1 MASPFRF
8 KSFRT
13 RILVF
18 FLGLLVLVQAA
29 VFISVN
35 TASIKSARFQIDDA
49 LKITAGVF
57 GRIMTEREAR
67 LLEAARLLSGDFAF
81 KEAYATRDRSTILS
95 ALDNHRMRIRADV
108 MTLVSMDG
116 KVVADTLHPEKTG
129 GEFGLKDLVS
139 SAEDSEF
146 GEAASV
152 VFIDGKPYQMVVV
165 PLLVPMPDAW
175 ICIGFLIDDRFVQE
189 LKSLTQ
195 TQVSLLRDSQDGTS
209 VIASTLPFFGREAL
223 KAAFRADAPPQMEMV
238 LGGDKFVSFAVP
250 ISHGKDK
257 VTTLLQRSLDEAL
270 SPYKRLKSALILLF
284 ALGLALSVA
293 GGVLMARTVTRPVR
307 DLASG
312 VKRIYEGNYSEP
324 VKVEQEDEIGKL
336 AGSFNHMLKGL
347 IERDRV
353 RSLLG
358 KVVSSAIAEE
368 LLKKEIEL
376 GGEEREVTILFSD
389 LRGFTTLCERH
400 TPQEILSFLNYY
412 FTRISSVIEANGGVV
427 DKYIGDAVMALFG
440 APLKNEDD
448 AARSVRTALGMRQA
462 LIELNTEFEAKGLPR
477 LSLGVGVNTATVVAG
492 NMGSTTRLNYTVIG
506 DGVNLASRLEGLS
519 KKYGVEIIVSASTR
533 ALAPGFVYRELDTVR
548 VKGKSEPVGI
558 YEPVGEAGDVED
570 AVIKEIVSY
579 HEGLKLYRE
588 RRWDPARKMFRAL
601 SEKNPACALYAIY
614 EERSR
619 ELIENPPPAGW
630 DGTTV
635 FHEK

>member
-8 KSFRT
+8 KSFRA

-35 TASIKSARFQIDDA
+35 TASIKNARIQIDET
-49 LKITAGVF
+49 LKITASVF
-57 GRIMTEREAR
+57 GRIMKEREAR

-81 KEAYATRDRSTILS
+81 KEAFGTRDHSTILS
-95 ALDNHRMRIRADV
+95 ALDNHRMRIRADA

-116 KVVADTLHPEKTG
+116 EVVADTLHPEKTS
-129 GEFGLKDLVS
+129 GEFGLKNLIS

-152 VFIDGKPYQMVVV
+152 VFIDGKPYQMAVV

-175 ICIGFLIDDRFVQE
+175 ICIGFLIDDMFVQE
-189 LKSLTQ
+189 LKALTQ
-195 TQVSLLRDSQDGTS
+195 TQVSLLSNPQEGTS
-209 VIASTLPFFGREAL
+209 VIASTLPLSEREAL
-223 KAAFRADAPPQMEMV
+223 KAAFRADAQSQTEME
-238 LGGDKFVSFAVP
+238 LGGDKYVSFAVP
-250 ISHGKDK
+250 ISQGKDN
-257 VTTLLQRSLDEAL
+257 VTALLQRSLDEAL
-270 SPYKRLKSALILLF
+270 SPYKRLRAALILLF

-307 DLASG
+307 DLAAG

-336 AGSFNHMLKGL
+336 ASSFNHMLKGL

-400 TPQEILSFLNYY
+400 TPQEILSFLNDY

-440 APLKNEDD
+440 APLKDEDD

-462 LIELNTEFEAKGLPR
+462 LIGLNAEFEAKGLPR
-477 LSLGVGVNTATVVAG
+477 LSLGVGVNTAMVVAG

-533 ALAPGFVYRELDTVR
+533 ALAPGFVYRELDIVR
-548 VKGKSEPVGI
+548 VKGKNEPVGI
-558 YEPVGEAGDVED
+558 YEPVGEAG
-570 AVIKEIVSY
+570 AVDEAVVKEIDAY

-588 RRWDPARKMFRAL
+588 RRWGLARETFRAL
-601 SEKNPACALYAIY
+601 RVKNPLLLYAIY
-614 EERSR
+614 EERASG
-619 ELIENPPPAGW
+619 LIENPPPAEW

>member
-1 MASPFRF
+1 MTSPFRF
-8 KSFRT
+8 KSFRA

-35 TASIKSARFQIDDA
+35 TASIKNARIQIDEA
-49 LKITAGVF
+49 LKVTAGVF
-57 GRIMTEREAR
+57 GRIMKEREAR

-81 KEAYATRDRSTILS
+81 KEAFGTRDHLTVLS
-95 ALDNHRMRIRADV
+95 ALDNHRIRIRADV

-116 KVVADTLHPEKTG
+116 EVIADTLRPGTAG
-129 GEFGLKDLVS
+129 AEFGLKGLLS

-152 VFIDGKPYQMVVV
+152 VFIEGRPYQMAVV

-175 ICIGFLIDDRFVQE
+175 ICVGFLIDDRFVQE
-189 LKSLTQ
+189 LKALTQ
-195 TQVSLLRDSQDGTS
+195 TQVSLLGDTQAGAS
-209 VIASTLPFFGREAL
+209 VIASTLPFSEREAL
-223 KAAFRADAPPQMEMV
+223 AAAFRADAPSQTEMA
-238 LGGDKFVSFAVP
+238 LGKDKFVSFAVP
-250 ISHGKDK
+250 ISHGRDK
-257 VTTLLQRSLDEAL
+257 VTALLQRSLDTAL
-270 SPYKRLKSALILLF
+270 SPYKRLKSALVFLF

-307 DLASG
+307 DLAAG
-312 VKRIYEGNYSEP
+312 VRRIHEGDYSEP
-324 VKVEQEDEIGKL
+324 VKVAQEDEIGRL
-336 AGSFNHMLKGL
+336 ASSFNHMLKGL

-400 TPQEILSFLNYY
+400 TPQEILSFLNDY
-412 FTRISSVIEANGGVV
+412 FTRISAVIEANGGVV

-440 APLKNEDD
+440 APLKNDDD
-448 AARSVRTALGMRQA
+448 AARAIRTAIGMREA
-462 LIELNTEFEAKGLPR
+462 LKGLNAEFEAKGLPR
-477 LSLGVGVNTATVVAG
+477 LSLGVGVNTAMVVAG

-519 KKYGVEIIVSASTR
+519 KKYGVEIIASASTR
-533 ALAPGFVYRELDTVR
+533 ALAPGFVYRELDIAR
-548 VKGKSEPVGI
+548 VKGKNEPVGI
-558 YEPVGEAGDVED
+558 YEPIGEIG
-570 AVIKEIVSY
+570 AVDEAVVKEIDAY

-588 RRWDPARKMFRAL
+588 RRWDLARERFRAL
-601 SEKNPACALYAIY
+601 REKNPLSLYAIY
-614 EERSR
+614 EERASG
-619 ELIENPPPAGW
+619 LIENPPSSEW
-630 DGTTV
+630 DSTTV

>member
-35 TASIKSARFQIDDA
+35 TASIKNARIQIDET
-49 LKITAGVF
+49 LKITASVF
-57 GRIMTEREAR
+57 GRIMNEREAR

-81 KEAYATRDRSTILS
+81 KEAFGTRDHPTILS
-95 ALDNHRMRIRADV
+95 ALDNHRMRIRADA

-116 KVVADTLHPEKTG
+116 EVVADTLHPEKTS
-129 GEFGLKDLVS
+129 GEFGLKNLIS

-152 VFIDGKPYQMVVV
+152 VFIEGKPYQMAVV

-175 ICIGFLIDDRFVQE
+175 ICTGFLIDDRFVQE
-189 LKSLTQ
+189 LKALTQ
-195 TQVSLLRDSQDGTS
+195 TQVSLLRDSQEGIS
-209 VIASTLPFFGREAL
+209 VIASTLPFFEREAL
-223 KAAFRADAPPQMEMV
+223 KAAFRADAPSQTEMV
-238 LGGDKFVSFAVP
+238 LGGDKYVSFAVP
-250 ISHGKDK
+250 ISQGQYK
-257 VTTLLQRSLDEAL
+257 VTALLQRSLEEAL
-270 SPYKRLKSALILLF
+270 SPYKRLRAALILLF

-307 DLASG
+307 DLAAG

-336 AGSFNHMLKGL
+336 AGSFNHMVKGL

-400 TPQEILSFLNYY
+400 TPQEILSFLNDY
-412 FTRISSVIEANGGVV
+412 FTRISAVIEANGGVV

-440 APLKNEDD
+440 APLKDEDD

-462 LIELNTEFEAKGLPR
+462 LIGLNAEFEAKGLPR
-477 LSLGVGVNTATVVAG
+477 LSLGVGVNTAMVVAG

-533 ALAPGFVYRELDTVR
+533 ALAPGFVYRELDIVR
-548 VKGKSEPVGI
+548 VKGKNEPVGI
-558 YEPVGEAGDVED
+558 YEPVGETG
-570 AVIKEIVSY
+570 AVDEAVVKEIDAY

-588 RRWDPARKMFRAL
+588 RRWGLARETFRAL
-601 SEKNPACALYAIY
+601 WVKNPLSLYAIY
-614 EERSR
+614 EERASG
-619 ELIENPPPAGW
+619 LIENPPPAGW

>member
-1 MASPFRF
+1 MTSPFRF
-8 KSFRT
+8 KSFRA

-35 TASIKSARFQIDDA
+35 TASIKNSRIQIDET
-49 LKITAGVF
+49 LKITASVF
-57 GRIMTEREAR
+57 GRIMKEREAR

-81 KEAYATRDRSTILS
+81 KEAYGTRDHSTVLS
-95 ALDNHRMRIRADV
+95 ALDNHRIRIRADV

-116 KVVADTLHPEKTG
+116 EVIADTLNPGTTG
-129 GEFGLKDLVS
+129 AEFVLKGLLS

-152 VFIDGKPYQMVVV
+152 VFIDGKPYQMAVV

-175 ICIGFLIDDRFVQE
+175 ICIGFHIDDRFVQE
-189 LKSLTQ
+189 LKALTQ
-195 TQVSLLRDSQDGTS
+195 TQVSLLSNSQEGTS
-209 VIASTLPFFGREAL
+209 VIASTLPLSEREGL
-223 KAAFRADAPPQMEMV
+223 KAAFSTDGPAQTEMV

-250 ISHGKDK
+250 VSHGKDK
-257 VTTLLQRSLDEAL
+257 VTALLQRSLDEAL
-270 SPYKRLKSALILLF
+270 SPYKRLRAALILLF

-293 GGVLMARTVTRPVR
+293 GGVLIARTVTRPVR
-307 DLASG
+307 DLAAG
-312 VKRIYEGNYSEP
+312 AKRIYEGDYSED
-324 VKVEQEDEIGKL
+324 VKVAQEDEIGRL
-336 AGSFNHMLKGL
+336 ASSFNHMVKGL

-376 GGEEREVTILFSD
+376 GGEEREVTVLFSD
-389 LRGFTTLCERH
+389 LRGFTSLCERH
-400 TPQEILSFLNYY
+400 TPQEILSFLNDY
-412 FTRISSVIEANGGVV
+412 FTRISAVIEANGGVV

-448 AARSVRTALGMRQA
+448 AARSVRTALGMREA
-462 LIELNTEFEAKGLPR
+462 LKGLNAEFEAKGLPM
-477 LSLGVGVNTATVVAG
+477 LSLGVGVNTAMVVAG
-492 NMGSTTRLNYTVIG
+492 NMGSITRLNYTVIG

-519 KKYGVEIIVSASTR
+519 KKYGVDIIVSASTR
-533 ALAPGFVYRELDTVR
+533 ALAPGFVYRELDIVR

-558 YEPVGEAGDVED
+558 YEPVGETG
-570 AVIKEIVSY
+570 AVDEAVVKEIDAY

-588 RRWDPARKMFRAL
+588 RRWDLARETFRAL
-601 SEKNPACALYAIY
+601 RVNNPLLLYAIY
-614 EERSR
+614 EERAR
-619 ELIENPPPAGW
+619 ELIENPPPAEW

>member
-1 MASPFRF
+1 VTSPFRF
-8 KSFRT
+8 KSFRA

-35 TASIKSARFQIDDA
+35 TASIKNARIQIDEA

-57 GRIMTEREAR
+57 GRIMKEREAR

-81 KEAYATRDRSTILS
+81 KEAFGTRDHSTILS

-116 KVVADTLHPEKTG
+116 EVIADTLNPEKIS
-129 GEFGLKDLVS
+129 GEFGLKNLIS
-139 SAEDSEF
+139 SAEESEF

-152 VFIDGKPYQMVVV
+152 VFIEDRPYQMAVV

-189 LKSLTQ
+189 LKALTQ
-195 TQVSLLRDSQDGTS
+195 TQVSLLSNPQAGAS
-209 VIASTLPFFGREAL
+209 VIASTLPLSEREAL
-223 KAAFRADAPPQMEMV
+223 KAAFSADGPAQTEME

-257 VTTLLQRSLDEAL
+257 VTALLQRSLDEAL

-293 GGVLMARTVTRPVR
+293 GGVFMARTVTRPVR
-307 DLASG
+307 DLAAG
-312 VKRIYEGNYSEP
+312 VKRIYEGDYSEP
-324 VKVEQEDEIGKL
+324 VTVEQEDEIGRL
-336 AGSFNHMLKGL
+336 ASSFNHMLKGL

-376 GGEEREVTILFSD
+376 GGEEREVTVLFSD
-389 LRGFTTLCERH
+389 LRGFTSLCERH
-400 TPQEILSFLNYY
+400 TPQEILSFLNDY
-412 FTRISSVIEANGGVV
+412 FTRISAVIEANGGVV

-448 AARSVRTALGMRQA
+448 AARAVRTAIGMREA
-462 LIELNTEFEAKGLPR
+462 LKGLNAEFEAKGLPR

-492 NMGSTTRLNYTVIG
+492 NMGSITRLNYTVIG

-519 KKYGVEIIVSASTR
+519 KKYGVDIIVSASTL
-533 ALAPGFVYRELDTVR
+533 ALAPGFVYRELDIVR

-558 YEPVGEAGDVED
+558 YEPVGETG
-570 AVIKEIVSY
+570 AVDEAVVKEMESY

-588 RRWDPARKMFRAL
+588 RRWDLARERFRAL
-601 SEKNPACALYAIY
+601 REKSPLSLYAIY
-614 EERSR
+614 EERASG
-619 ELIENPPPAGW
+619 LIENPPPSEW
-630 DGTTV
+630 DSTTV